1 MRITKYQKSK
11 NNTYI
16 VTIDNEPYQLYD
28 DIIVKYSLL
37 LKKDITKEELTDII
51 NANNQRKCYYQAL
64 QYLSKKM
71 RTKKE
76 IRNYL
81 EKKDF
86 NKEQINIT
94 IEKLVSEKYLDE
106 EKYLMAYLNDALRF
120 TTDGPQKIKQKLFL
134 LALDKE
140 LVTTKLNEIENEVWQ
155 EKCDK
160 LAQKK
165 VASNHK
171 DSRQIIIQKVT
182 QYLLHNGYEQK
193 YITQSLSKIDIS
205 SNLTNLKKEY
215 DKQKQ
220 KLSKKYSESNLDF
233 QIKMKL
239 LNKGYTVE
247 EINDIIF

>member
-1 MRITKYQKSK
+1 
-11 NNTYI
+11 
-16 VTIDNEPYQLYD
+16 
-28 DIIVKYSLL
+28 
-37 LKKDITKEELTDII
+37 
-51 NANNQRKCYYQAL
+51 
-64 QYLSKKM
+64 
-71 RTKKE
+71 
-76 IRNYL
+76 
-81 EKKDF
+81 
-86 NKEQINIT
+86 
-94 IEKLVSEKYLDE
+94 
-106 EKYLMAYLNDALRF
+106 MAYLNDALRF

-239 LNKGYTVE
+239 LNTGYTVE